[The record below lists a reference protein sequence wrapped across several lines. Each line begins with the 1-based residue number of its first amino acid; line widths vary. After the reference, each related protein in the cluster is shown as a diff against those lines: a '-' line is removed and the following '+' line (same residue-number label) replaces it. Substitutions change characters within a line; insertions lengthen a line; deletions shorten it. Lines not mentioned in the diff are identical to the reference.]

1 MVAWNSDTGA
11 IAHLRIARLYMIHD
25 SGPFMT
31 LEQRGAESGALL
43 MVIETP
49 RGNRAKFKYDATA
62 GAFRLHKLL
71 PLGNAFPFH
80 FGFVPSTLAEDGD
93 PLDMLLLLEEP
104 LPQGCVVEV
113 RALGAIEAM
122 QYAPEQAPVRNDR
135 IIAVAAQS
143 EEHSECHTL
152 DDLDAGLVTKI
163 EQFFVNYNLLEGK
176 KFNPIGRADKATAE
190 HLIQSAADAY
200 AAAHDVAHI

>member
-1 MVAWNSDTGA
+1 MVAWYSDSGA
-11 IAHLRIARLYMIHD
+11 ITHLRVARLYMIND
-25 SGPFMT
+25 ARSLMS
-31 LEQRGAESGALL
+31 LEQRDAESGALL

-49 RGNRAKFKYDATA
+49 RGNRAKFKYHASA

-71 PLGNAFPFH
+71 PLGSAFPFH
-80 FGFVPSTLAEDGD
+80 FGFVPSTRGEDGD
-93 PLDMLLLLEEP
+93 PLDILLLLDEP

-135 IIAVAAQS
+135 IIAVAAKS

-176 KFNPIGRADKATAE
+176 KFNPIGRVDKATAE
-190 HLIQSAADAY
+190 QLIQSAADAY
-200 AAAHDVAHI
+200 DAAHDVAHI